1 MKYMPC
7 FAALFAMLSLASVAE
22 AKTICTAI
30 ADAKTGA
37 VLLQEGNCAER
48 VTPASTF
55 KIPLSVMAFDA
66 GFLKD
71 EHAPTLP
78 FRQGYADWGGEN
90 WRQPTDAVRWLK
102 YSVVWFSQQIA
113 HSLGE
118 ARLHQYAT
126 SFGYGNADF
135 SGDPG
140 KNNGLDRS
148 WIGSSLKISPLEQLT
163 FLRKLIKRELPA
175 SPHAIDMTLKIVE
188 QSPAPGWEVHGKTG
202 SAWPKQTNGE
212 GDEARSWGW
221 YVGWAS
227 KGDRTLVF
235 ARLTQD
241 EKVQAGPAGVR
252 TREAFLAELPTL
264 AERLN
269 QAK

>member
-1 MKYMPC
+1 VISAARC
-7 FAALFAMLSLASVAE
+7 FALFALALLASAAQ

-37 VLLQEGNCAER
+37 ILLQEGNCGER

-55 KIPLSVMAFDA
+55 KLPLSVMAFDA

-71 EHAPTLP
+71 EHTPALP
-78 FRQGYADWGGEN
+78 FQKGDADWGGDN
-90 WRQPTDAVRWLK
+90 WRQPTDPARWLK
-102 YSVVWFSQQIA
+102 YSVVWYSQRIA

-118 ARLHQYAT
+118 ARLHRYAT
-126 SFGYGNADF
+126 GFGYGNADF

-140 KNNGLDRS
+140 KDNGLDRS
-148 WIGSSLKISPLEQLT
+148 WIGSSLKISPLEQLA
-163 FLRKLIKRELPA
+163 FLRKLVRRELPA

-188 QSPAPGWEVHGKTG
+188 STPVPGWEVHGKTG
-202 SAWPKQTNGE
+202 SAWPKRENGE
-212 GDEARSWGW
+212 GDESRSWGW

-241 EKVQAGPAGVR
+241 DKLQDRPAGVR
-252 TREAFLAELPTL
+252 TREAFVAELPAL
-264 AERLN
+264 AGRLA
-269 QAK
+269 QPR